1 MPKLLQ
7 FDTCLGAGSTGK
19 IAEIIG
25 DLAREAGWQTFM
37 AHGSRFAKS
46 SSMVSFQ
53 VGSKIDEYEHY
64 AISRLFDRHGLGSS
78 KPTRDLIKKIKEIKP
93 DVVQIHNIHG
103 YYANYKMLLQF
114 LAAKDIP
121 TVMTMHDFWLMTGHC
136 AYINKSC
143 DKWETGC
150 GNCPRLKEYPAAFI
164 DRTKKNWALKKEL
177 FNVFKQDKL
186 VFVPVSYWL
195 EGFAKRSLLGD
206 RRIFTIQ
213 NGVDTKLFKPYDGEH
228 SELLKKIDWSKLTI
242 ITIADRWTD
251 ANGFNDIIALSKIL
265 PEDMQI
271 VMVGLNEQQLQG
283 LPEKVVGIG
292 HTDNVQQLIELYTSA
307 DVLFNASTEV
317 TFGLVTAEAMACGTP
332 AIVFKNTAGE
342 EIINVETGFAIADI
356 KEIPE
361 LVRKCREN
369 VASYKDNC
377 RKRIV
382 EDFDSISQYSKYIE
396 LYKSL
401 LK

>member
-25 DLAREAGWQTFM
+25 GLAREDGWQTYM

-46 SSMVSFQ
+46 SSMESFQ
-53 VGSKIDEYEHY
+53 MGSKLDEYRHY

-78 KPTRDLIKKIKEIKP
+78 KPTHDLLKKIEEIKP

-103 YYANYKMLLQF
+103 YYANYKMLLQY
-114 LAAKDIP
+114 LAARGIP

-143 DKWETGC
+143 DKWASGC
-150 GNCPRLKEYPAAFI
+150 GHCPRLKEYPAAFF

-177 FNVFKQDKL
+177 FEGFEKDKL
-186 VFVPVSYWL
+186 VIVPVSYWL

-206 RRIFTIQ
+206 RRIHTIQ
-213 NGVDTKLFKPYDGEH
+213 NGVDTKLFKPYEGEY
-228 SELLKKIDWSKLTI
+228 SGLWKKIDWNKHTI
-242 ITIADRWTD
+242 ITVADRWTD
-251 ANGFNDIIALSKIL
+251 ANGFHDIMALSRLL

-271 VMVGLNEQQLQG
+271 VMVGLNEQQQQG
-283 LPEKVVGIG
+283 LPDKIVGIG

-307 DVLFNASTEV
+307 DVLFNSSTEV

-342 EIINVETGFAIADI
+342 EIIDSETGYAIGRID
-356 KEIPE
+356 EIPA

-369 VASYKDNC
+369 AASYKNAC

-382 EDFDSISQYSKYIE
+382 EEFDSISQYSKYIE